1 MRRIAA
7 AAVALLVLPAAAMA
21 EGMPQ
26 LNFNN
31 PLTTTQVE
39 WGAAIFVVLYILLS
53 RLGLPQ
59 VASVLE
65 ERGTRIA
72 GDLETAHAAKARAD
86 GAVSEMTE
94 TTAKARAEAQAAINA
109 ALEQAKAAAAKQA
122 AVLNEKLEAQLK
134 EAETSIAAA
143 RNTAMAALREVATR
157 QRHRHGNR
165 RPTRRLNESPR
176 HARGKLLRRAAQLG
190 RNCLHRVLLAVRPQT
205 LEGARRHA

>member
-21 EGMPQ
+21 SGMPQ
-26 LNFNN
+26 LDFAN
-31 PLTTTQVE
+31 PLTISQVE
-39 WGAAIFVVLYILLS
+39 WGAGIFVLLYFLLS

-59 VASVLE
+59 VARVLE

-109 ALEQAKAAAAKQA
+109 ALDKAKAEAAQQA
-122 AVLNEKLEAQLK
+122 AVLNEKLETQLK
-134 EAETSIAAA
+134 QAEASIATA
-143 RNTAMAALREVATR
+143 RNTAMAALREVATETATTVISR
-157 QRHRHGNR
+157 LTGAAPDRVRLDSAIR
-165 RPTRRLNESPR
+165 TAIAARP
-176 HARGKLLRRAAQLG
+176 AG
-190 RNCLHRVLLAVRPQT
+190 
-205 LEGARRHA
+205 